1 MEDLTRL
8 VDDSMAR
15 HGFHVP
21 VDHRRLKWSGWFRCE
36 SSFSLLLVPSVA
48 GIYTLGEEIVAPG
61 EIPATGGKRMLAV
74 FQVSETEDLC
84 VALSRHFAPRSPLN
98 ERLSS
103 GRCFVRF
110 AQVTDPVTRKNASQA
125 LNQWLASSAEAA
137 VGMAKDVAP
146 QPDPVPAPGQR
157 PTPSWGT
164 ATDSGPPPLPA
175 GF

>member
-8 VDDSMAR
+8 VDDSMSR
-15 HGFHVP
+15 HGFDVP
-21 VDHRRLKWSGWFRCE
+21 VDHRRLQWSRWFRCE
-36 SSFSLLLVPSVA
+36 SSFSLLLVPSAA

-61 EIPATGGKRMLAV
+61 EIPSTGGKRMLAV

-84 VALSRHFAPRSPLN
+84 VALSRHFAPRSPLS

-110 AQVTDPVTRKNASQA
+110 AQVADPVSRKAASKA
-125 LNQWLASSAEAA
+125 LNQWLASSAEGAI
-137 VGMAKDVAP
+137 GMAKDFVL
-146 QPDPVPAPGQR
+146 QSDPVPAPAAK
-157 PTPSWGT
+157 PTRSWVT
-164 ATDSGPPPLPA
+164 ASDSGPPPLPT

>member
-21 VDHRRLKWSGWFRCE
+21 VDHRRLEWSRWFRCE
-36 SSFSLLLVPSVA
+36 SSFSLLLVPSAA
-48 GIYTLGEEIVAPG
+48 GIYTLGEEIIAPG
-61 EIPATGGKRMLAV
+61 EIPSTGGKRMLAV

-110 AQVTDPVTRKNASQA
+110 AQVSDPVARKTASKA

-137 VGMAKDVAP
+137 VGMAKDFAP
-146 QPDPVPAPGQR
+146 QPDPVSAPAVQPAKSR
-157 PTPSWGT
+157 MT